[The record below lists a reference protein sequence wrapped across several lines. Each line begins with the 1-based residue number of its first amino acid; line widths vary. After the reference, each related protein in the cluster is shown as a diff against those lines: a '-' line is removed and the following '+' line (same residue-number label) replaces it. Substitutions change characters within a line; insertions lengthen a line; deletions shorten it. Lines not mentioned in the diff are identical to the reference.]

1 MLQSILAGSSALRIA
16 SICLLLSAFLAGCSE
31 RPEPADLI
39 LVNGKLV
46 TVDEATPEAQAL
58 AAREGVI
65 VAVGSTAEIERYR
78 GPDTEVIDL
87 GGKLAIPGFIEGHA
101 HFTGLGRS
109 LMIVELRTAR
119 TWEEVVERVA
129 GAVAEAEPGEWI
141 SGRGWHQEKWDAA
154 PEPAVE
160 GYPTHE
166 LLSRAAPDNPVMLR
180 HASGHASMVNAK
192 AMELAGITAAS
203 PDPPGGKILRDAG
216 GRPTGLL
223 RETADDSV
231 AEALARSEAGR
242 SAEQIEAL
250 ARKEIELASEECLS
264 KGVTSFQDAG
274 SSFKTIER
282 IRAMAEEGRLGPR
295 LWVMIGEG
303 NDRLEQAA
311 DGYPIVGAA
320 GGMLTVRAIKRSFDG
335 ALGSHGAWLLEPYSD
350 LPETVGLNTIPV
362 ASLEEAARI
371 AIDHGLQLCVHAIGD
386 RANREALDVFER
398 AFDANPDKKDLRW
411 RVEHAQHL
419 DPGDIP
425 RFAALG
431 VVASMQGIH
440 CTSDGPWVPQRL
452 GEERAAEGAYMWR
465 ALLDSGAI
473 VSNGTDAP
481 VEDVDPIASFYASVT
496 RRMADGREF
505 YAEQRMSREEAL
517 RSYTISAAHAAFEE
531 EIKGSLT
538 EGKLADVTVLS
549 RDIMTVPEEEI
560 LDAEVVFT
568 IVGGK
573 VAYRSPGSQT

>member
-1 MLQSILAGSSALRIA
+1 MLQSFLAGSSALRIA

>member
-1 MLQSILAGSSALRIA
+1 MLQSVLAGRSALRIA
-16 SICLLLSAFLAGCSE
+16 SICLLSLAFLAGCSE

-46 TVDEATPEAQAL
+46 TVDETTPEAQAL
-58 AAREGVI
+58 AARDGVI

-87 GGKLAIPGFIEGHA
+87 GDKLAIPGFIEGHA

-109 LMIVELRTAR
+109 LMIVDLRTAR

-129 GAVAEAEPGEWI
+129 EAVAMAEPGEWI

-160 GYPTHE
+160 GYPTHD

-180 HASGHASMVNAK
+180 HASGHASMVNAR

-203 PDPPGGKILRDAG
+203 PDPPGGKILRDAA

-223 RETADDSV
+223 RETADDAV
-231 AEALARSEAGR
+231 AGALAGSEAER

-274 SSFKTIER
+274 SSFETIER

-295 LWVMIGEG
+295 LWVMIGED
-303 NDRLEQAA
+303 NDRLEQTA
-311 DGYPIVGAA
+311 DGYPIIGAA
-320 GGMLTVRAIKRSFDG
+320 GGMLTVRAIKRAFDG

-362 ASLEEAARI
+362 ASLEETARI
-371 AIDHGLQLCVHAIGD
+371 AIDNGLQLCVHAIGD

-398 AFDANPDKKDLRW
+398 AFDAHPDKKDLRW
-411 RVEHAQHL
+411 RIEHAQHL
-419 DPGDIP
+419 NPGDIP
-425 RFAALG
+425 RFAELG

-505 YAEQRMSREEAL
+505 YPEQRMSREEAL
-517 RSYTISAAHAAFEE
+517 RSYTINAAHAAFEE

-538 EGKLADVTVLS
+538 PGKLADVTVLS